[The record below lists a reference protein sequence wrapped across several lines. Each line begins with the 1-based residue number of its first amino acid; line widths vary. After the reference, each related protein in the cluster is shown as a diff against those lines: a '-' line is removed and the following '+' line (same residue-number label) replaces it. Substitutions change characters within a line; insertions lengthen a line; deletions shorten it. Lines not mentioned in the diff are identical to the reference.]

1 MAQSLTGLGDIS
13 FVFFCLFFVGLK
25 SLLNFATMNRYF
37 LPVNIVK
44 RVLLDVP
51 WVYLIRIK
59 FIFVDKMKCIPSN
72 ESCGKVIFYL

>member
-13 FVFFCLFFVGLK
+13 FLFCLFVIGLK
-25 SLLNFATMNRYF
+25 SLLTLNFATMNRYF

-59 FIFVDKMKCIPSN
+59 WIK
-72 ESCGKVIFYL
+72 